1 MRVSQR
7 VGALAMLVSAGVIVA
22 AGWRSITPPAPP
34 PADAVNPA
42 RSSAWL
48 SRLPDGE
55 VKRKFI
61 LDCTGCHQFDE
72 KIARPQGTPR
82 SEAQWAEAVTRMLGY
97 AGASTSF
104 PVIAAD
110 RDAKATAA
118 WLAKSLAAGDVADA
132 QVPRSRQADVRE
144 YPMPV
149 AQDLPHDL
157 MVEPNGD
164 VVITGMFT
172 HRLYRLKPESGA
184 LSEIPIPV
192 AEGANPRAIDRDASG
207 RTWVVLGQPKQL
219 ASVAADTQWRSWDV
233 GMYPHSLAMA
243 PDGKVWFNG
252 HFTHAPELIGVV
264 DPAGDKVT
272 TYPVPPHPTLAKGPG
287 GPIPYEIRASRD
299 GRIWLSELQ
308 GNRLVA
314 FTPKTG
320 KFQTFTMPTSH
331 SGPRRFDVDTKGILW
346 IPAYSANL
354 LVRLDPATGKFTEI
368 PLPMKDVLPYVAR
381 VDPRDG
387 AVWLGSAA
395 ADVLLRYDPG
405 SRRFDTFPLPSRGAL
420 VRHLAVDPRDG
431 AVWLAYG
438 ASPGIPARVARVTG
452 YSPPTVLKKREK

>member
-1 MRVSQR
+1 MTAAKL
-7 VGALAMLVSAGVIVA
+7 VGTLAVLGSAGVIVVA
-22 AGWRSITPPAPP
+22 ASRRTGAPAA
-34 PADAVNPA
+34 ADPA

-48 SRLPDGE
+48 ARLPEGE

-82 SEAQWAEAVTRMLGY
+82 TESEWVEAVSRMLGY
-97 AGASTSF
+97 AGAATSF

-110 RDAKATAA
+110 RDPKATAA
-118 WLAKSLAAGDVADA
+118 WLAKSLAAGNVVDFAVTASRKADI
-132 QVPRSRQADVRE
+132 RE
-144 YPMPV
+144 YMMPV
-149 AQDLPHDL
+149 PQDLPHDVV
-157 MVEPNGD
+157 VEPGGD

-192 AEGANPRAIDRDASG
+192 VENANPRAIDRDSSG
-207 RTWVVLGQPKQL
+207 RTWVVLGQPKKL
-219 ASVAADTQWRSWDV
+219 GAVVADTQWRSWDV
-233 GMYPHSLAMA
+233 GMYPHSLAIA

-252 HFTHAPELIGVV
+252 HFTREPELIGFV
-264 DPAGDKVT
+264 DPSADKVT

-287 GPIPYEIRASRD
+287 GPIPYEIRAAPD

-314 FTPKTG
+314 LTPKTG
-320 KFQTFTMPTSH
+320 KFQTFTLPTTH
-331 SGPRRFDVDTKGILW
+331 SGPRRFDVDAEGILW

-368 PLPMKDVLPYVAR
+368 PLPLKDVLPYVAR
-381 VDPRDG
+381 VDPRGG
-387 AVWLGSAA
+387 AIWLGTAA
-395 ADVLLRYDPG
+395 ADILLRYQPASG
-405 SRRFDTFPLPSRGAL
+405 RFESFPLPSRGAL
-420 VRHLAVDPRDG
+420 VRHMAVDPRTG

-438 ASPGIPARVARVTG
+438 ASPGIPARVARV
-452 YSPPTVLKKREK
+452 VVK

>member
-1 MRVSQR
+1 MTASQL
-7 VGALAMLVSAGVIVA
+7 VGALAMLGSAAVIVA
-22 AGWRSITPPAPP
+22 AVSRHAGQPATPPNAT
-34 PADAVNPA
+34 DPA

-55 VKRKFI
+55 AKRKFI

-82 SEAQWAEAVTRMLGY
+82 TEGQWAEAVTRMLGY
-97 AGASTSF
+97 AGATTSF

-110 RDAKATAA
+110 RDARATAA
-118 WLAKSLAAGDVADA
+118 WLATSLAPGNVADVAVTA
-132 QVPRSRQADVRE
+132 SRKADIRE
-144 YPMPV
+144 YLMPE
-149 AQDLPHDL
+149 AQDLPHDVV
-157 MVEPNGD
+157 VEPNGD

-184 LSEIPIPV
+184 LSEIAIPV
-192 AEGANPRAIDRDASG
+192 VEGANPRAIDRDASG
-207 RTWVVLGQPKQL
+207 RTWVVLGQPKKL
-219 ASVAADTQWRSWDV
+219 AAVVADTQWRSWDV
-233 GMYPHSLAMA
+233 GMYPHSLALA

-252 HFTHAPELIGVV
+252 HFTRAPELIGFV

-287 GPIPYEIRASRD
+287 GPIPYEIRAAAD
-299 GRIWLSELQ
+299 GRIWLGELQ

-314 FTPKTG
+314 LTPRTG
-320 KFQTFTMPTSH
+320 KFQTFTLPTAH
-331 SGPRRFDVDTKGILW
+331 SGPRRFDLDANGILW

-354 LVRLDPATGKFTEI
+354 LVRLDPAIRKFTEI
-368 PLPMKDVLPYVAR
+368 PLPLKDALPYVAR

-387 AVWLGSAA
+387 AIWIGTAA
-395 ADVLLRYDPG
+395 ADVLLRYDPRSG
-405 SRRFDTFPLPSRGAL
+405 RFDTFPLPTKGAL
-420 VRHLAVDPRDG
+420 VRHMAVDPRTG

-438 ASPGIPARVARVTG
+438 ASPGIPARIARV
-452 YSPPTVLKKREK
+452 VVR

>member
-1 MRVSQR
+1 MTASQL
-7 VGALAMLVSAGVIVA
+7 VGALAMLGSAAVIVA
-22 AGWRSITPPAPP
+22 AVSRHAGQPATPPNAT
-34 PADAVNPA
+34 DPA

-55 VKRKFI
+55 AKRKFI

-82 SEAQWAEAVTRMLGY
+82 TEGQWAEAVTRMLGY
-97 AGASTSF
+97 AGATTSF

-110 RDAKATAA
+110 RDARATAA
-118 WLAKSLAAGDVADA
+118 WLATSLALGNVADVAVTA
-132 QVPRSRQADVRE
+132 SRKADIRE
-144 YPMPV
+144 YLMPE
-149 AQDLPHDL
+149 AQDLPHDVV
-157 MVEPNGD
+157 VEPNGD

-184 LSEIPIPV
+184 LSEIAIPV
-192 AEGANPRAIDRDASG
+192 VEGANPRAIDRDASG
-207 RTWVVLGQPKQL
+207 RTWVVLGQPKKL
-219 ASVAADTQWRSWDV
+219 AAVVADTQWRSWDV
-233 GMYPHSLAMA
+233 GMYPHSLALA

-252 HFTHAPELIGVV
+252 HFTREPELIGFV

-287 GPIPYEIRASRD
+287 GPIPYEIRAAAD
-299 GRIWLSELQ
+299 GRIWLGELQ

-314 FTPKTG
+314 LTPRTG
-320 KFQTFTMPTSH
+320 KFQTFTLPTAH
-331 SGPRRFDVDTKGILW
+331 SGPRRFDLDANGILW

-354 LVRLDPATGKFTEI
+354 LVRLDPAIRKFTEI
-368 PLPMKDVLPYVAR
+368 PLPLKDALPYVAR

-387 AVWLGSAA
+387 AIWIGTAA
-395 ADVLLRYDPG
+395 ADVLLRYDPRSG
-405 SRRFDTFPLPSRGAL
+405 RFDTFPLPTKGAL
-420 VRHLAVDPRDG
+420 VRHMAVDPRTG

-438 ASPGIPARVARVTG
+438 ASPGIPARIARV
-452 YSPPTVLKKREK
+452 VVR

>member
-1 MRVSQR
+1 MTGSRLA
-7 VGALAMLVSAGVIVA
+7 GTLALLGSAGVIA
-22 AGWRSITPPAPP
+22 AAAWRPAAPSAASPPAA
-34 PADAVNPA
+34 ADPA

-55 VKRKFI
+55 AKRKFI
-61 LDCTGCHQFDE
+61 LDCTGCHQFDA
-72 KIARPQGTPR
+72 KIARPQGVPR
-82 SEAQWAEAVTRMLGY
+82 TEAQWAEAVTRMLGY
-97 AGASTSF
+97 AGATTNF

-118 WLAKSLAAGDVADA
+118 WLATSLVPGEVRDVA
-132 QVPRSRQADVRE
+132 VTPSKPADVRE
-144 YPMPV
+144 YMLPE
-149 AQDLPHDL
+149 AQDLPHDVV
-157 MVEPNGD
+157 VEPNGD

-184 LSEIPIPV
+184 LSEIAIPV
-192 AEGANPRAIDRDASG
+192 VASSNPRAIDRDASG
-207 RTWVVLGQPKQL
+207 RTWVVLGQPQKL
-219 ASVAADTQWRSWDV
+219 AAVVADTQWRSWDV
-233 GMYPHSLAMA
+233 GMYPHSLALA

-252 HFTHAPELIGVV
+252 HFTREPELIGFV

-287 GPIPYEIRASRD
+287 GPIPYEIRAAPD
-299 GRIWLSELQ
+299 GRIWLGELV

-314 FTPKTG
+314 FNPKTG
-320 KFQTFTMPTSH
+320 KFRTFTMPTPH
-331 SGPRRFDVDTKGILW
+331 SGPRRFDVDAEGILW
-346 IPAYSANL
+346 IPAYAANL
-354 LVRLDPATGKFTEI
+354 LVRLDPAGGTFTEI
-368 PLPMKDVLPYVAR
+368 PLPVKDAAPYVVR

-387 AVWLGSAA
+387 TIWLGTAA

-420 VRHLAVDPRDG
+420 VRHMAVDPRNG

-438 ASPGIPARVARVTG
+438 ASPGIPARVARVMA
-452 YSPPTVLKKREK
+452 R